1 MITIVE
7 LKKSYGPQSLFDGV
21 GFQLNRRE
29 KVGVVGRN
37 GHGKTTLFR
46 MILGYDKP
54 DHGSIEIPKNY
65 SIGHMDQHLQFQCTN
80 IVDEVCLGLRP
91 GEKHDRWQA
100 EKILMGLGFHEED
113 FRRTAAEF
121 SGGYQVRIQ
130 LARTLVAK
138 PDLLLLDEPTNYL
151 DIVSIRWLEGFLHGW
166 PGELMLITHDR
177 SFMDAVCTHILGIHR
192 RKFRKIKGTTE
203 AYYNAILKDEE
214 IYERTRINDEKKRQ
228 ETEIFIRRFRAK
240 ARLAGLVQSRIKDL
254 QKKEKLNRLE
264 KIETLEFSF
273 VDIPFHAKVMMQVE
287 GLSFSYEPGPRPL
300 IHDFNLLIAS
310 SDRIGVIG
318 PNGKGKTTLLR
329 LLAGKLTP
337 LSGGIR
343 QHPKLKT
350 GYFAQSNES
359 ILHPEKTVLEEISST
374 SGECEAQRA
383 RDIAGAM
390 MFSGDMALKTIR
402 VLSGGEKSR
411 VMLGKLLAAPAH
423 LLLLDEPSNHLDMES
438 VDSLLA
444 ALDCVDGAVVLIT
457 HNEMLLRT
465 LVNRLVVFD
474 RETITLFEGGYDD
487 FLNMVGWDEKMGEEN
502 ENGGKIRPTEQKKES
517 RRERALFIQARSR
530 ALKPLMQKVS
540 GLEKEIE
547 DQEKKLQE
555 AVNRM
560 IYLSTGGKGAD
571 LAESARLEH
580 ALRNNIEQ
588 LYRRLEEAADLYEE
602 EEYKWQLGG
611 G

>member
-1 MITIVE
+1 
-7 LKKSYGPQSLFDGV
+7 
-21 GFQLNRRE
+21 
-29 KVGVVGRN
+29 
-37 GHGKTTLFR
+37 
-46 MILGYDKP
+46 
-54 DHGSIEIPKNY
+54 
-65 SIGHMDQHLQFQCTN
+65 
-80 IVDEVCLGLRP
+80 
-91 GEKHDRWQA
+91 
-100 EKILMGLGFHEED
+100 
-113 FRRTAAEF
+113 
-121 SGGYQVRIQ
+121 
-130 LARTLVAK
+130 
-138 PDLLLLDEPTNYL
+138 
-151 DIVSIRWLEGFLHGW
+151 
-166 PGELMLITHDR
+166 
-177 SFMDAVCTHILGIHR
+177 
-192 RKFRKIKGTTE
+192 
-203 AYYNAILKDEE
+203 
-214 IYERTRINDEKKRQ
+214 
-228 ETEIFIRRFRAK
+228 
-240 ARLAGLVQSRIKDL
+240 
-254 QKKEKLNRLE
+254 
-264 KIETLEFSF
+264 
-273 VDIPFHAKVMMQVE
+273 
-287 GLSFSYEPGPRPL
+287 SFSYEPGPRPL
-300 IHDFNLLIAS
+300 IHDFNLHIAS
-310 SDRIGVIG
+310 GDRIGVIG

-547 DQEKKLQE
+547 DQEKRLQE
-555 AVNRM
+555 AVNRL